1 MSSSTLRVATVGLS
15 NKTET
20 TLKMFLEKKQ
30 DAYNLVSFNDAPDC
44 VIFDLDQ
51 PTGRAQWH
59 HYLNSAQRSPR
70 ASILLS
76 LSGYGDADCKR
87 LHRICTLLKKP
98 VRLRQLHDALARIL
112 ERKLTSPGARDSLH
126 PPGEARRPRKA
137 SRAAT
142 GGIPDK
148 ATADTSILDNGDSS
162 LFQAATNLPGKGIP
176 VSYSSAVRLSHD
188 NIQGIKNAQYNPG
201 QYLQGYL
208 EKILDENQAS
218 ENAREVLHIAT
229 IDGPI
234 TLHLG
239 TGKASIHLSKYR
251 FRTLCSLPHDGI
263 SPPPWRL
270 VDDPPAPSGNPHKKQ
285 TSIESL
291 LWVTAI
297 WAARGR
303 FPRDLDPNKPVHLRH
318 WPNLTRL
325 TSTPHAT
332 RITALWSQ
340 DDYSLLDTAVLLGID
355 QRHVF
360 TYASACQA
368 LKLLEYDRRQSTDSP
383 RHPRKSQAPHKHRS
397 LLGRLLARMSI
408 FSRESDE

>member
-1 MSSSTLRVATVGLS
+1 MASSTLRVATVGLS
-15 NKTET
+15 DKTEI
-20 TLKMFLEKKQ
+20 TLKMFLEKKH
-30 DAYNLVSFNDAPDC
+30 DAYSLVSFNDAPDC
-44 VIFDLDQ
+44 VIFDLDR

-59 HYLNSAQRSPR
+59 HYLNSAQRRPR

-76 LSGYGDADCKR
+76 LSGYGDADCER
-87 LHRICTLLKKP
+87 LHRICTLLRKP
-98 VRLRQLHDALARIL
+98 VRLHQLHEALASIL
-112 ERKLTSPGARDSLH
+112 ERKHTLP
-126 PPGEARRPRKA
+126 K
-137 SRAAT
+137 T
-142 GGIPDK
+142 GGSLRSSDESK
-148 ATADTSILDNGDSS
+148 YSARTKTTVDSSILDNDGDSS
-162 LFQAATNLPGKGIP
+162 LYQAAANLPGKDIP
-176 VSYSSAVRLSHD
+176 VGFSNAVQLSRND
-188 NIQGIKNAQYNPG
+188 AQGIEKARYNPG
-201 QYLQGYL
+201 QYLQGFL
-208 EKILDENQAS
+208 EKVLDENQAS
-218 ENAREVLHIAT
+218 ENTREVLHIAT
-229 IDGPI
+229 NDGPI

-270 VDDPPAPSGNPHKKQ
+270 VDEPITPPGNPHKKQ

-291 LWVTAI
+291 MWVAAI

-303 FPRDLDPNKPVHLRH
+303 FPRDLDPDKPIHLRH

-340 DDYSLLDTAVLLGID
+340 NDYSLLDTATLLGID

-368 LKLLEYDRRQSTDSP
+368 LKLLKYN
-383 RHPRKSQAPHKHRS
+383 RHPVSTVNTRSEGKHQVPHKHRS

-408 FSRESDE
+408 FSRDSDE

>member
-15 NKTET
+15 DKTES
-20 TLKMFLEKKQ
+20 TLKMFLERKH
-30 DAYNLVSFNDAPDC
+30 DSYSLVSFNDAPDC
-44 VIFDLDQ
+44 VIFDLDR

-87 LHRICTLLKKP
+87 LHRICTLLRKP
-98 VRLRQLHDALARIL
+98 IRLHQIHDALARVL
-112 ERKLTSPGARDSLH
+112 ERKHASPRADSSLYS
-126 PPGEARRPRKA
+126 PRGTKNGTRTEA
-137 SRAAT
+137 T
-142 GGIPDK
+142 V
-148 ATADTSILDNGDSS
+148 DTSILDNNGDSS
-162 LFQAATNLPGKGIP
+162 LYQAAANLPGKDIP
-176 VSYSSAVRLSHD
+176 VSYSNAVQLSRND
-188 NIQGIKNAQYNPG
+188 TQGIKKAQYNPG
-201 QYLQGYL
+201 QYLQGFL
-208 EKILDENQAS
+208 EKVLDENQAS

-229 IDGPI
+229 NDGPI

-270 VDDPPAPSGNPHKKQ
+270 VDEPITPPGNPHKKQ

-291 LWVTAI
+291 MWVAAI

-303 FPRDLDPNKPVHLRH
+303 FPRDLDLDKSIHLRH

-325 TSTPHAT
+325 TNTPHAT

-340 DDYSLLDTAVLLGID
+340 NDYSLLDTAALLGID

-360 TYASACQA
+360 TYASACHA
-368 LKLLEYDRRQSTDSP
+368 LKLLEYNRHAVSVDQP
-383 RHPRKSQAPHKHRS
+383 RSRDKRQAPHKHRS

-408 FSRESDE
+408 FSRDPDE